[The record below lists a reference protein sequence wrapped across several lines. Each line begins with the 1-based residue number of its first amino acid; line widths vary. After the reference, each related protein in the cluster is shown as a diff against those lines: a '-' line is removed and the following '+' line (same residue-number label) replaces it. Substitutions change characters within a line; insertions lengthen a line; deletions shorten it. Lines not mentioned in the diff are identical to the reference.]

1 MRVRLSQPGPDQKLY
16 KNLKHKLAEFF
27 KAMPIRIRKTFTQHL
42 FEYGDNPDGFLITP
56 GSVNT

>member
-1 MRVRLSQPGPDQKLY
+1 MRVRLSQPGPDQKY
-16 KNLKHKLAEFF
+16 KLAEFF